1 MSFQAMLALL
11 QAFADANG
19 LKMPPAEVLDGMKE
33 EESRKRDDAIQSVFK
48 EVSRE
53 SEKRFRARS
62 YD

>member
-1 MSFQAMLALL
+1 MLALL

-19 LKMPPAEVLDGMKE
+19 LKMPPQDVLDGMKE